1 MLTIEDATPED
12 AQRLAAALRDD
23 DAAELRAAG
32 LTVQQALT
40 GVRCQALRYDGEL
53 VALFGCQPFPGK
65 PDAGVPWMLCTQ
77 VLPRVPRRAMAMLS
91 DQVLSGWQA
100 THAELSNLVHRRNEQ
115 ALRFVRWLGFNV
127 HPQPCG
133 PGAEFFLFDWRR
145 SCVTP

>member
-1 MLTIEDATPED
+1 MLTIDDATPED
-12 AQRLAAALRDD
+12 AERLAAALRED

-32 LTVQQALT
+32 VTVQQALA
-40 GVRCQALRYDGEL
+40 GIKCRALRHDGRL

-77 VLPRVPRRAMAMLS
+77 ALAGVPRRAMAMVS
-91 DQVLSGWQA
+91 DQVVSGWQA
-100 THAELSNLVHRRNEQ
+100 THAELSNLVHRRNAQ
-115 ALRFVRWLGFNV
+115 ALRFVRWLGFTV

-145 SCVTP
+145 ACVTQ